1 MNALIALY
9 VSFLGRVSTLRDSK
23 KGQTLVE
30 YALILVLIALVAI
43 VAMTT
48 IGHKVSNTFISAG
61 TNLAS

>member
-1 MNALIALY
+1 MNALISLY
-9 VSFLGRVSTLRDSK
+9 VSFLSRISCLRKDK

-48 IGHKVSNTFISAG
+48 IGNKVSNTFISAG
-61 TNLAS
+61 THLAT